1 MEALFVNGI
10 LTNWEVK
17 YGLTEYELDELEKI
31 DKILLRKILNAH
43 SKSPVE
49 SLYLETGILPLRT
62 VIKSRRI
69 MYLHH
74 ILTRK
79 DNSLLLN
86 FFQVQNKFPTK
97 NDWSETVKKDL
108 KDLNINIEF
117 NILKKMSKLKFKKFL
132 KIKAKQYAFKK
143 NQISVINLSMIFL
156 VLCVYQK
163 KTHKTIL

>member
-1 MEALFVNGI
+1 MKKVDSDKYLGNIISGDASNQKDIEKKLSKGMGIISQIMALLSEVSLGVHYFKIGLLLREALFVNGI

-49 SLYLETGILPLRT
+49 SLYLETGTLPLRT
-62 VIKSRRI
+62 VIKARRI

-79 DNSLLLN
+79 GDSLLLN
-86 FFQVQNKFPTK
+86 FFQT
-97 NDWSETVKKDL
+97 
-108 KDLNINIEF
+108 
-117 NILKKMSKLKFKKFL
+117 
-132 KIKAKQYAFKK
+132 
-143 NQISVINLSMIFL
+143 
-156 VLCVYQK
+156 
-163 KTHKTIL
+163 